1 MIPDIVC
8 DDLPEIVFSYRGLR
22 MIQKVNRY
30 EIVEDGQ
37 LLAVA
42 KVPAVAERLF
52 FYRALAMA
60 GAEMGQTAVQQAA
73 FTAAG
78 KQAYFSAQPE
88 AVRKTVQQAAGGGT
102 APGDGEDT
110 SSTASGGPPS
120 PRGEG
125 KGDGAR
131 RFKKPTVEEIDAY
144 CEERG
149 NGLSG
154 QAIHDHYES
163 NGWMV
168 GRTKMKD
175 WKAAVRTWEQKEKA
189 RTAAM
194 PPRSKAA
201 ATNPEQSSLD
211 NQALEKALLNYRPV
225 YGQKQEV
232 AE

>member
-42 KVPAVAERLF
+42 KVSAVAERLF

-60 GAEMGQTAVQQAA
+60 GAAMEQTAVQQAA

-88 AVRKTVQQAAGGGT
+88 AVRQSVEKAEKRS
-102 APGDGEDT
+102 AP
-110 SSTASGGPPS
+110 
-120 PRGEG
+120 
-125 KGDGAR
+125 
-131 RFKKPTVEEIDAY
+131 FKKPTVEEIDAY

-189 RTAAM
+189 RTAAL
-194 PPRSKAA
+194 PPRSKTA

-211 NQALEKALLNYRPV
+211 NQALEERLLTYRPV
-225 YGQKQEV
+225 FGKK
-232 AE
+232 

>member
-42 KVPAVAERLF
+42 KVSAVAERLF

-60 GAEMGQTAVQQAA
+60 GAAAGQTAVQQAA

-78 KQAYFSAQPE
+78 KQAYFSEQPE
-88 AVRKTVQQAAGGGT
+88 AVRQSVEKAAEAAIT
-102 APGDGEDT
+102 PSESPNGDP
-110 SSTASGGPPS
+110 PPS
-120 PRGEG
+120 KREA
-125 KGDGAR
+125 GDGAR

-189 RTAAM
+189 RTAAL
-194 PPRSKAA
+194 PPRSKTA

-211 NQALEKALLNYRPV
+211 NQALEERLLTYRPV
-225 YGQKQEV
+225 FGQK
-232 AE
+232 